1 MNNVPAP
8 PYPALLRRKAARL
21 GRGVA
26 RRLGALLLFLLPQL
40 SPAQP
45 ATAAPK
51 AEKPAKTCYL
61 FASFRKNGEDGLHLS
76 WSNDAYTWHS
86 LKADQSFLIPTVG
99 EQKIMRDPC
108 LYQGPDGTF
117 HLVWTTAWK
126 GQTIGYSSSKDLVH
140 WTPQIA
146 LPVMANEP
154 DCMYT
159 WAPEIRYDPAA
170 KNYLIYWT
178 SALKSEQKADST
190 GKLRH
195 FGHTYA
201 VRTTDFKSFS
211 KATKF
216 FDPGHG
222 QIDASLL
229 ADKGKY
235 YLFYKYAY
243 RGMAYAVADN
253 LAGPWKDVLPPF
265 TTDDWEGPWPLK
277 VGNDYFLFIDNFKST
292 TRIGALRS
300 SDLQHWTDVSDQLHF
315 PVPQLHGSVLQVPG
329 KLIEQLLP

>member
-1 MNNVPAP
+1 MSSTSTSAFSALQ
-8 PYPALLRRKAARL
+8 YRIAALLWS
-21 GRGVA
+21 GVA
-26 RRLGALLLFLLPQL
+26 CGLGGILMLLMPQM
-40 SPAQP
+40 SRAQQAPAVLK
-45 ATAAPK
+45 T
-51 AEKPAKTCYL
+51 EKPAKSCYL

-86 LKADQSFLIPTVG
+86 LKADQSFLTPTVG

-117 HLVWTTAWK
+117 HLVWTTAWR
-126 GQTIGYSSSKDLVH
+126 GQTIGYSSSKDLVN
-140 WTPQIA
+140 WTPQVA
-146 LPVMANEP
+146 LSVMADVP
-154 DCMYT
+154 DCLYA
-159 WAPEIRYDPAA
+159 WAPEIRYDPGA

-211 KATKF
+211 KTAKF

-229 ADKGKY
+229 ADKDKY

-243 RGMAYAVADN
+243 KGMAYAVADN
-253 LAGPWKDVLPPF
+253 LTGPWHEVLPPF

-277 VGNDYFLFIDNFKST
+277 IAKDYLLFIDKFKST
-292 TRIGALRS
+292 NRMGALRS

-315 PVPQLHGSVLQVPG
+315 PVPQLHGSVLRVPG
-329 KLIEQLLP
+329 KLIKQLLP